1 MTVHFSIQGEFITER
16 ARELWEEGEYKQ
28 AMDVLDCLIGS
39 TLEQRIEIIEGRKK
53 LIGVNDLDLV
63 SDDWTPPEGYATF
76 QEMLALANGGAEL
89 KRRREEEA
97 EDKANKIAEI
107 ALKAAR
113 GGYRDDDEI
122 AETRILTAQIHKL
135 IGRERGAELI
145 ENITT
150 ERIAERDEIDRG
162 RNLADI
168 HRDRFMG
175 RFMGRYESEEE
186 ANIFEPLES
195 GDDMIARMARTTRA
209 IMACNMRAAGLDPT
223 ALAEPSAMV
232 GRGYDRKPVIDK
244 AFEHINGWVLP
255 NGDFYGFGSMEHAG
269 QAAQLL
275 PEDTQDPEKEATAR
289 GWIKLARSISGFHC
303 IGGDKKPTKKQLN
316 TLFDYANKHGRDY
329 EEMIERLK
337 Q

>member
-1 MTVHFSIQGEFITER
+1 MKSMMVHFSIQGEFITER

-28 AMDVLDCLIGS
+28 AMDVMGCLIGS
-39 TLEQRIEIIEGRKK
+39 TLEQQISIIEGRAK

-76 QEMLALANGGAEL
+76 SEMLALANGGAEL
-89 KRRREEEA
+89 ERRRMEEA
-97 EDKANKIAEI
+97 EDKARSIADI

-113 GGYRDDDEI
+113 GGYRSDDELS
-122 AETRILTAQIHKL
+122 ETRILTAQIHKL
-135 IGRERGAELI
+135 IGKAKGNELI
-145 ENITT
+145 EHITA
-150 ERIAERDEIDRG
+150 EKIAERDEIDRG

-175 RFMGRYESEEE
+175 RYESEEE
-186 ANIFEPLES
+186 ANMFEPLES
-195 GDDMIARMARTTRA
+195 ADRMLERMAFVARFT
-209 IMACNMRAAGLDPT
+209 MASRMRKAGLDPT
-223 ALAEPSAMV
+223 ALAEPAAII

-244 AFEHINGWVLP
+244 KFEHINGWVLP
-255 NGDFYGFGSMEHAG
+255 NGDFYGFGAMEHAG

-275 PEDTQDPEKEATAR
+275 PEEVTDPEKEATAR

-316 TLFDYANKHGRDY
+316 TLFDYAQKHGRDY